1 MENNKRIPLFKYRIS
16 KVDIQDFVNDLHN
29 IQLEMIERAVEKSN
43 YKDAI
48 ELIDYIK
55 AKKWVVFTY

>member
-1 MENNKRIPLFKYRIS
+1 MENNKRIPLIKYKIS
-16 KVDIQDFVNDLHN
+16 KVDIQDFVNELHN
-29 IQLEMIERAVEKSN
+29 IQLDMIEKAVEKSG

-55 AKKWVVFTY
+55 AKK

>member
-1 MENNKRIPLFKYRIS
+1 MDYNKRTPLFKYKIS
-16 KVDIQDFVNDLHN
+16 RVDIQDFVNDLHN

-55 AKKWVVFTY
+55 AKK

>member
-1 MENNKRIPLFKYRIS
+1 MENNKRIPLIKYRIS

-55 AKKWVVFTY
+55 AKN

>member
-1 MENNKRIPLFKYRIS
+1 MEDNKRIPLFKYKIS
-16 KVDIQDFVNDLHN
+16 KIDIQDFVNDLHN

-48 ELIDYIK
+48 ELLDYIK
-55 AKKWVVFTY
+55 VKK

>member
-1 MENNKRIPLFKYRIS
+1 MNDNKRIPLIKYTIS

-48 ELIDYIK
+48 ELIDYIR
-55 AKKWVVFTY
+55 AKK

>member
-1 MENNKRIPLFKYRIS
+1 MEFNKKIPLIKYRIS
-16 KVDIQDFVNDLHN
+16 KVDIQDFVNELHN

-48 ELIDYIK
+48 ELIDNIK
-55 AKKWVVFTY
+55 AKK

>member
-1 MENNKRIPLFKYRIS
+1 MEDNKRKPLFKYRIS

-55 AKKWVVFTY
+55 AKK

>member
-1 MENNKRIPLFKYRIS
+1 MEDNKRIPLFKYKIS
-16 KVDIQDFVNDLHN
+16 KIDIQDFVNDLHN

-48 ELIDYIK
+48 ELLDYIK
-55 AKKWVVFTY
+55 DKK

>member
-1 MENNKRIPLFKYRIS
+1 MEDNKRKPLFRYRIS

-55 AKKWVVFTY
+55 AKK

>member
-1 MENNKRIPLFKYRIS
+1 MENNKRIPLIRYKIS
-16 KVDIQDFVNDLHN
+16 KVDIQDFVNELHN
-29 IQLEMIERAVEKSN
+29 IQLDMIEKAVEKSG

-55 AKKWVVFTY
+55 AKK

>member
-1 MENNKRIPLFKYRIS
+1 MEDNKRIPLIKYRIS

-55 AKKWVVFTY
+55 AKK

>member
-1 MENNKRIPLFKYRIS
+1 MEYNKRKNLFKYRIS

-55 AKKWVVFTY
+55 AKK

>member
-1 MENNKRIPLFKYRIS
+1 MENNKRIPLIKYRIS

-55 AKKWVVFTY
+55 AKKWAVFTY

>member
-1 MENNKRIPLFKYRIS
+1 MNDNKRIPLIKYTIS

-55 AKKWVVFTY
+55 AKN

>member
-1 MENNKRIPLFKYRIS
+1 
-16 KVDIQDFVNDLHN
+16 
-29 IQLEMIERAVEKSN
+29 MIERAVEKSN

-55 AKKWVVFTY
+55 AKKWAVFTY

>member
-1 MENNKRIPLFKYRIS
+1 MENNKRIPLIKYRIS

-55 AKKWVVFTY
+55 AKK

>member
-1 MENNKRIPLFKYRIS
+1 MENNKRIPLIKYRIS
-16 KVDIQDFVNDLHN
+16 KVDIQDFVNELHN
-29 IQLEMIERAVEKSN
+29 IQLEMIEKAVEKSG

-55 AKKWVVFTY
+55 AKK